1 MWEISRKLGVGLC
14 VDLKKIPVRQE
25 TIEICEFYN
34 LNPYELISG
43 GMLIMLTRDGQRLA
57 EDLENKGINGIV
69 IGSTNDGNDK
79 IIVNQEEIRYLEPPV
94 PDEINKLLFF

>member
-1 MWEISRKLGVGLC
+1 VHCGKY
-14 VDLKKIPVRQE
+14 P
-25 TIEICEFYN
+25 
-34 LNPYELISG
+34 
-43 GMLIMLTRDGQRLA
+43 LA